1 MVERFGR
8 LLIRD
13 DIDVSRYVMS
23 IQRGYWNL
31 RRVIGGWLS
40 SANSDKL
47 TSCKGKLYAQIHHAF
62 VDRIRDFLASE
73 WEVTEWKYRFYH
85 ASEGVVVAA
94 LEAWK
99 NKGLELRDIEEVA
112 ATLALVYYVFEEMA
126 LIIDSLAWRHYCL
139 WLARLA
145 DSVRLLLRRDEDAHL
160 KETVQK
166 GMESGYIDPEY
177 LPKKLQFEGIVW
189 NWSQ

>member
-1 MVERFGR
+1 MVEQLGR
-8 LLIRD
+8 LKIRD
-13 DIDVSRYVMS
+13 DIDVTKHMMS

-31 RRVIGGWLS
+31 RRVVGDWLS

-47 TSCKGKLYAQIHHAF
+47 SSCKGRLYAQIHNAF
-62 VDRIRDFLASE
+62 VDRIRDFLTCE

-85 ASEGVVVAA
+85 ANEGIVVAA

-99 NKGLELRDIEEVA
+99 SKGLEPRDIEEVA
-112 ATLALVYYVFEEMA
+112 AALALAYHVFEEMA
-126 LIIDSLAWRHYCL
+126 LIIDSLAWRHYCS

-145 DSVRLLLRRDEDAHL
+145 DSVRLLLRRDEDVHL

-166 GMESGYIDPEY
+166 GVERGYIDPEY
-177 LPKKLQFEGIVW
+177 LPKKLQFEGIEW
-189 NWSQ
+189 NWSR

>member
-1 MVERFGR
+1 MVEQFGR

-13 DIDVSRYVMS
+13 DIDISRYITN

-31 RRVIGGWLS
+31 RHVIGGWLS

-47 TSCKGKLYAQIHHAF
+47 SSCKGRLYAQIHHAF

-99 NKGLELRDIEEVA
+99 NKGLEPRDIEEVA
-112 ATLALVYYVFEEMA
+112 AALALVYYVFEEMA
-126 LIIDSLAWRHYCL
+126 LITDSLAWRHYCL

-166 GMESGYIDPEY
+166 GVEHSYIDPEY

>member
-1 MVERFGR
+1 MVEQLGR

-13 DIDVSRYVMS
+13 SIDVTKHMLS

-31 RRVIGGWLS
+31 RRVVGGWLS
-40 SANSDKL
+40 SASADKL
-47 TSCKGKLYAQIHHAF
+47 SSCKGKLYAQIHHAF
-62 VDRIRDFLASE
+62 VDRIRDFLTCE

-85 ASEGVVVAA
+85 ANEGVVVAA

-99 NKGLELRDIEEVA
+99 SKGLELRDIEEVTA
-112 ATLALVYYVFEEMA
+112 ALALAYHVFEEMA

-145 DSVRLLLRRDEDAHL
+145 DSVRLLIRRDEDAHL

-166 GMESGYIDPEY
+166 GVERGHIDPEY
-177 LPKKLQFEGIVW
+177 LTKKLQSEGIEW
-189 NWSQ
+189 DWSR